1 MELAI
6 IGLGKMGGAL
16 AHRAQAQAITV
27 FGLTKGDGQSFQDL
41 IQKMK
46 PPRKIFLYVPA
57 GMAVEEYVNEALDSL
72 DKGDVLIDGGNS
84 YWGDS
89 VRRSKLLKAKGIYFV
104 DMGTSGG
111 VSGVRNGGCFMVGG
125 DHQAY
130 KLIGPVL
137 KKIAGDDSYAYI
149 GPSGSGHLV
158 KLIHNGIEFGM
169 LQAIGEGMALLEKFK
184 PEMGIDME
192 ATFKVYRHGSVIRSW
207 LIDLMEKEYQKEGG
221 MKVPS
226 HIEDTGEVN
235 WLLNDALHM
244 EVPTPVI
251 AQSLMELFRS
261 RDKNQT
267 DYKAIA
273 MMRHG
278 FGGHPYGEDESIRKE
293 RSTSRLDESFQI

>member
-1 MELAI
+1 MELGI

-16 AHRAQAQAITV
+16 KQRAQEKEIKV
-27 FGLTKGDGQSFQDL
+27 FGLEKGESFE
-41 IQKMK
+41 KMIRNMK
-46 PPRKIFLYVPA
+46 TPRKIFLYVPA
-57 GMAVEEYVNEALDSL
+57 GEVVEEYVNVAMTNLDA
-72 DKGDVLIDGGNS
+72 GDLLIDGGNS

-89 VRRSKLLKAKGIYFV
+89 LRRANRLKEKGIYFV
-104 DMGTSGG
+104 DIGTSGG
-111 VSGVRNGGCFMVGG
+111 VSGARNGGCFMVGG
-125 DHQAY
+125 EPKAY
-130 KLIGPVL
+130 QILEPLL
-137 KKIAGDDSYAYI
+137 KEIASENSYAYI
-149 GPSGSGHLV
+149 GPSGCGHLV

-184 PEMGIDME
+184 GEMKIDME

-207 LIDLMEKEYQKEGG
+207 LIDLMEKQYVEQGG
-221 MKVPS
+221 IKVPS

-235 WLLNDALHM
+235 WLLSDALHM

-261 RDKNQT
+261 RDTERT

-278 FGGHPYGEDESIRKE
+278 FGGHPFGENESIRKE

>member
-16 AHRAQAQAITV
+16 KERSEEKGIKV
-27 FGLTKGDGQSFQDL
+27 FGLRKGESFAEMIRQ
-41 IQKMK
+41 MK
-46 PPRKIFLYVPA
+46 TPRKIFLYVPA
-57 GMAVEEYVNEALDSL
+57 GEAVEEYVQESFKHLE
-72 DKGDVLIDGGNS
+72 KGDLLIDGGNS

-89 VRRSKLLKAKGIYFV
+89 LRRAKTLQEKGIYFV
-104 DMGTSGG
+104 DLGTSGG
-111 VSGVRNGGCFMVGG
+111 VSGAREGACFMAGG
-125 DHQAY
+125 EVEAY
-130 KLIGPVL
+130 KTLEPIL
-137 KKIAGDDSYAYI
+137 KEIAGEDSYAYI

-169 LQAIGEGMALLEKFK
+169 LQAIGEGMALLEKFRPQMK
-184 PEMGIDME
+184 IDME

-207 LIDLMEKEYQKEGG
+207 LIELMASEYHAKGG
-221 MKVPS
+221 VKVPS

-235 WLLNDALHM
+235 WLLSDALHM

-261 RDKNQT
+261 RDEDRV

-278 FGGHPYGEDESIRKE
+278 FGGHPYGKDEYIEKE
-293 RSTSRLDESFQI
+293 RSTSRIDQSFQI